1 MDDCS
6 LKSLKVKPGELS
18 PAFNPHIVDYKTTV
32 GSKVT
37 KITILCETSDSG
49 ATVSVFVSISLEM
62 ADAVRVGIVGG
73 WGFTPSS
80 CLQKLIFE

>member
-49 ATVSVFVSISLEM
+49 ATVSVFVSISLEWQM
-62 ADAVRVGIVGG
+62 QSGLQLSGVGG
-73 WGFTPSS
+73 SPQFMSTEAY
-80 CLQKLIFE
+80 F